1 MKERTKKPRERM
13 EKTKTILQEN
23 LGILL
28 LLLLLLLFIC
38 CCCYYYYFLFVVVV
52 VIIII
57 IIIIIIIY
65 ITSKICNRVVN
76 QKKNANKIIFF

>member
-1 MKERTKKPRERM
+1 M

-23 LGILL
+23 LGIL

-76 QKKNANKIIFF
+76 QKKNANKIRRKRILV